1 MIQKDDDFNK
11 NKFNEKVPMNQL
23 LHIDLK
29 FLKDDSAFNI
39 QKNKEVIDVLFSYCR
54 TAPDYG
60 DILYKTINLFLEELH
75 ELSEEPFDCYKLY
88 HLVKLTIASYINYLL
103 SHDQKRLESFLE
115 PEILD
120 KNTNFSSYLEIR
132 HFLFVIKAIEKDF
145 SKKYSDLT
153 KLFEESYKKVTN
165 AGFDR
170 PMLMNWALKIG
181 SRYEDFFLVT
191 SSSLIETK
199 KIKNFIK
206 ISSQDNKN
214 IIYLNL
220 DPIII
225 SRSLCEEML
234 STISED
240 LSCYIATTLT
250 GTLLRNL
257 INKKASAL
265 FEGGLLCLLDD
276 KKSQEQKDSIHKKLI
291 QLAKNYSILGIEINI
306 DKKYFTRDIASNI
319 KLEEYLN
326 HILLNDSH
334 TYYLKYLINEFQNS
348 TEEKHSKLLNE
359 KIVNFLN
366 IHPANNN
373 KRVWVIADLDL
384 RNLDLS
390 NLEGFN
396 SICFREAI
404 FNKDTIFDPRT
415 PGLDIE
421 NSKFHVNG
429 EMVEK
434 ITHEAKENKTM
445 GALEEY
451 LKKNSGNI
459 YIHPDDLYDLYDNE
473 NAKNFPFLH
482 EEQYGNNQRFYRD
495 DVLSK
500 SAGGQSFFTAVCI
513 KDKRAAETLT
523 EYKGN
528 DDKDYDDISYVFKVY
543 LAKEFTDEIFEQT
556 LKERKILQI
565 ENAQL
570 RQQIEALTAQNEQ
583 LAASLEK
590 TESKTIKRKAL
601 EGKEEINPSE
611 SNPESL
617 NTHTKRLK
625 SLKESSD
632 ASKGIGKRF

>member
-1 MIQKDDDFNK
+1 MIQKDDYFDK

-39 QKNKEVIDVLFSYCR
+39 QKNKEIIDVLFSYCR
-54 TAPDYG
+54 TAPNYG

-115 PEILD
+115 PKILD
-120 KNTNFSSYLEIR
+120 KNTKFSSYLEIR

-181 SRYEDFFLVT
+181 SHYEDFFLAT
-191 SSSLIETK
+191 SPSRIETK

-240 LSCYIATTLT
+240 ISFYTVVV
-250 GTLLRNL
+250 GNL

-276 KKSQEQKDSIHKKLI
+276 KKSQEQKDTIHKRLI
-291 QLAKNYSILGIEINI
+291 QLAKNYSILEIEINI
-306 DKKYFTRDIASNI
+306 DKKYFARDIASNI
-319 KLEEYLN
+319 KLEEYLH

-334 TYYLKYLINEFQNS
+334 TDYLKYLINEFQNS
-348 TEEKHSKLLNE
+348 TEEKNPKLLNE
-359 KIVNFLN
+359 KIINFLN

-373 KRVWVIADLDL
+373 KKIWIIDGLDL

-396 SICFREAI
+396 RICFREAI
-404 FNKDTIFDPRT
+404 FNKDTIFDPLT
-415 PGLDIE
+415 PKLAIKD
-421 NSKFHVNG
+421 SKFHVNDDAIIA
-429 EMVEK
+429 K
-434 ITHEAKENKTM
+434 ITHQAKENNTTSV
-445 GALEEY
+445 LEEY
-451 LKKNSGNI
+451 LKKNNGNI
-459 YIHPDDLYDLYDNE
+459 YIYEDDLYDLYDDK

-482 EEQYGNNQRFYRD
+482 QDQYGANQNFYKY
-495 DVLSK
+495 DVLNK
-500 SAGGQSFFTAVCI
+500 SAGGQSFLTAVCI
-513 KDKRAAETLT
+513 EDKRTAITLAA
-523 EYKGN
+523 YKQDN
-528 DDKDYDDISYVFKVY
+528 KDDEDYEHKSYVFIVDG
-543 LAKEFTDEIFEQT
+543 AKSLTDKIFEQV
-556 LKERKILQI
+556 LKERKNLQI

-625 SLKESSD
+625 LLKESSD